1 MENMETTSTIP
12 HAVNNWYDRM
22 LLERLLP
29 LLVHDRFAQIRDIPR
44 NQTNVVKFRRYNS
57 LAANTTA
64 LTEGETPAGTSL
76 SITDVTATVLQYGDY
91 VTISDYLQLTTLD
104 PILLETAAVL
114 GEQAGL
120 SLDIITRDV
129 LNAGSVVAFLG
140 TGSTQRSHVNTGDV
154 LTYGALD
161 TAIMTLKNA
170 NVKKIMGM
178 VKPDAG
184 YETRPINAC
193 YVGITHPEI
202 ALKIKSFTANGFVPV
217 EKYANQADIMPGEF
231 GAYNEIR
238 FIETTNAKVFVGEGE
253 SGNDVYSVLVMGA
266 NAYGVTRISGEAL
279 QNIVKPLGSA
289 GTSDPLNQRA
299 TSGWKA
305 TKVAKILDQNCI
317 YRIECAKV

>member
-1 MENMETTSTIP
+1 METISTIP

-22 LLERLLP
+22 LLERLTP

-57 LAANTTA
+57 LAANTVS
-64 LTEGETPAGTSL
+64 LTEGETPAGASL

-120 SLDIITRDV
+120 SLDNITRDV
-129 LNAGSVVAFLG
+129 LNAGSVAAYAG
-140 TGSTQRSHVNTGDV
+140 TGNTQRDHVNTGDV
-154 LTYGALD
+154 VAYTNLD
-161 TAIMTLKNA
+161 TAILTLKNA

-178 VKPDAG
+178 VRPDAG
-184 YETRPINAC
+184 YETRPVNAC

-202 ALKIKSFTANGFVPV
+202 AAKIKTFTANGFVPV

-238 FIETTNAKVFVGEGE
+238 FIETSNAKVWEDEGT
-253 SGNDVYSVLVMGA
+253 GGVVDIYSILIMGA

-305 TKVAKILDQNCI
+305 TKVAKILDQSCI

>member
-1 MENMETTSTIP
+1 METISTIS

-22 LLERLLP
+22 LLERLTP

-57 LAANTTA
+57 LAANTVA
-64 LTEGETPAGTSL
+64 LTEGETPVGTSL
-76 SITDVTATVLQYGDY
+76 SITDVSATVLQYGDY

-129 LNAGSVVAFLG
+129 LNAGTVVAFS
-140 TGSTQRSHVNTGDV
+140 GSSNTQRDGVAAGDV
-154 LTYGALD
+154 VAYGDLD
-161 TAIMTLKNA
+161 TAILTLKTA

-178 VKPDAG
+178 VRPDAG
-184 YETRPINAC
+184 YETRPINAA
-193 YVGITHPEI
+193 YVGITHPAI
-202 ALKIKSFTANGFVPV
+202 AAKIKSFTSNGFVPV

-238 FIETTNAKVFVGEGE
+238 FIETSNAKVFTGEGTG
-253 SGNDVYSVLVMGA
+253 SIDVYSILIMGA

-279 QNIVKPLGSA
+279 RNIVKPLGSA
-289 GTSDPLNQRA
+289 GTADPLDQRA

-305 TKVAKILDQNCI
+305 TKVAKILDQSCL

>member
-1 MENMETTSTIP
+1 METISTIP

-64 LTEGETPAGTSL
+64 LSEGVTPTGTSL

-120 SLDIITRDV
+120 SLDNITRDV
-129 LNAGSVVAFLG
+129 LNAGSVVAYA
-140 TGSTQRSHVNTGDV
+140 GSGNVARDGVAAGDV
-154 LTYGALD
+154 VAYTNLD
-161 TAIMTLKNA
+161 TAIMTLKVA

-184 YETRPINAC
+184 YETRPLNAC

-202 ALKIKSFTANGFVPV
+202 AAKIKSFTANGFVPV

-238 FIETTNAKVFVGEGE
+238 FIETSNAKVFED
-253 SGNDVYSVLVMGA
+253 SGTASIDVYSILIMGA

-279 QNIVKPLGSA
+279 QNIVKPLGSS
-289 GTSDPLNQRA
+289 GTADPLNQRA

-305 TKVAKILDQNCI
+305 TKVAKILNEDCI

>member
-1 MENMETTSTIP
+1 METISTIP

-22 LLERLLP
+22 LLERLTP

-44 NQTNVVKFRRYNS
+44 NNTNVIKFRRYNS
-57 LAANTTA
+57 LAPNTTA

-76 SITDVTATVLQYGDY
+76 SITDVSATVQQYGDY

-120 SLDIITRDV
+120 SLDNITRDV
-129 LNAGSVVAFLG
+129 INAGTSVAYAGTGNTARDEVAAGDVVAYTDL
-140 TGSTQRSHVNTGDV
+140 N
-154 LTYGALD
+154 
-161 TAIMTLKNA
+161 TAILTLKNA

-202 ALKIKSFTANGFVPV
+202 AAKIKTFTANGFVPV
-217 EKYANQADIMPGEF
+217 EKYANQADVMPGEF

-238 FIETTNAKVFVGEGE
+238 FIETSNAKIFEGGGTN
-253 SGNDVYSVLVMGA
+253 SIDVYSILIMGA
-266 NAYGVTRISGEAL
+266 NAYGVTRISGESL
-279 QNIVKPLGSA
+279 RNIVKPLGSA

-305 TKVAKILDQNCI
+305 TKVAKILDEDAL